1 MTSTYPRWPMAACA
15 FVHATT
21 SISLIRAG
29 SALTAGLLRWLR
41 AFAAL
46 TVSRGGARQP
56 RLFTGGIG
64 DRLRSA
70 GGARYFSRSA
80 SVGMRPFGVR

>member
-1 MTSTYPRWPMAACA
+1 MNAASPIRAASAPNAASSRWP
-15 FVHATT
+15 
-21 SISLIRAG
+21 
-29 SALTAGLLRWLR
+29 R

-46 TVSRGGARQP
+46 TVFRECARQP
-56 RLFTGGIG
+56 RLFMGGIG
-64 DRLRSA
+64 DRPRSA